1 MYTRSPNSVNPALIH
16 CGKIQH
22 FIVQNQYSWICQTS
36 TPVRWQSIF
45 CFNRKIVYRPSTSYT
60 TKVAPETNYLMMI
73 LVWQS
78 RAIWRAVKLSKL
90 QRGVHYLWC
99 KRDRLNSTTWPINN
113 PEQSS
118 VEHQGWSR
126 FSKNARSRFNQIF
139 TTLLSIC
146 DISKCCWAQFG
157 KFHQFNVAT
166 HNTRSKQTIHSITAR
181 SRAAG
186 QRWKLPQTHQYQ
198 SPGRMNVFDLIVH
211 SSRRCRPMSS
221 LQLKNLRFC
230 RVSVALHC
238 ENATL

>member
-1 MYTRSPNSVNPALIH
+1 MYTRAPNSVNPALIH

-22 FIVQNQYSWICQTS
+22 FIVRNQYSWICQTS

-118 VEHQGWSR
+118 VEHQGWPRFVEEYPALVSTKFLPRFCQYATFRNVVELNLGNSTNSMLQLIIRGLNKPFTQSRREVALQASAENCRRRISTNHREEWTCSILLFILLGDVGRCHR
-126 FSKNARSRFNQIF
+126 FS
-139 TTLLSIC
+139 
-146 DISKCCWAQFG
+146 
-157 KFHQFNVAT
+157 
-166 HNTRSKQTIHSITAR
+166 
-181 SRAAG
+181 
-186 QRWKLPQTHQYQ
+186 
-198 SPGRMNVFDLIVH
+198 
-211 SSRRCRPMSS
+211 
-221 LQLKNLRFC
+221 
-230 RVSVALHC
+230 
-238 ENATL
+238 